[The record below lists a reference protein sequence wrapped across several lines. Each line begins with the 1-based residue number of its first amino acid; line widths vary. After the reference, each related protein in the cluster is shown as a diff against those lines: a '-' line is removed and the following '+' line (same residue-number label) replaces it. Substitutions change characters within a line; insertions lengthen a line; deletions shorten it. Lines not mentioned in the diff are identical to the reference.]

1 MLRNL
6 LLTIGI
12 LLTTSLLVFS
22 QSSGTLKGKVIDKN
36 TNEPLPFVNIVVEL
50 GGTQIGGASSD
61 FDGNYIIKPITPGKY
76 DVKATSVGYKPLLI
90 RGMVISANQIHFY
103 DIKMESTALTLET
116 FEVIDYK
123 VPLINKDQ
131 TSSGATVTAEEI
143 KKMPNRTVDG
153 IAATIGGVFSRDGER
168 GNVRGARSNATVYYI
183 DGIKVRGSTA
193 LPQSA
198 IEQQTV
204 ILGGIPAQYGDA
216 TGGIIEVTTRGPS
229 RKFGAGVEIETSQF
243 LDAYG
248 YNRVGLNLTGP
259 LFSKKD
265 EQGNR
270 TTSLLGYFIACDFI
284 HRKDGRPSTNKNGI
298 YKASDDY
305 LSWLEQ
311 NPLRPSGLE
320 GGGTLLNGEYT
331 RTSDL
336 EKINYTQNTSR
347 YNVNVNGKIDIRTT
361 ETINLTLGGTF
372 VYNQGRNISYS
383 SSLFNYDKN
392 GMYTNYTWRVFGRF
406 TQRFPSEKESKSLV
420 KNVYYSIQADW
431 TKNHGCNQD
440 ADHKDDLFKYGYIGV
455 YNSHLTKNY
464 TLGSDTINGHYF
476 DNVEFMD
483 NFYDTL
489 FTFDRREYNPLVANI
504 TDQYY
509 SLYPGADNHRSRT
522 QVQLLG
528 AKLNGQRPDPI
539 YGMWQSPGA
548 VISGYNVYDNDQ
560 LGINASGAMDIGNHE
575 LKFGIQYEQRTD
587 RGYAYGPVG
596 LWTHMNGLT
605 NFHIIE
611 LDLNDPTPVY
621 RDGVFMDTIEYHRLY
636 DGNIQTAFD
645 INLRKK
651 LGLPVNGLD
660 YILIDSYDYN
670 NNSITYFDE
679 NNKSHTITMN
689 SELFDISMFSAD
701 DLLNDGFFYTYYRG
715 FDYTGKKQKGNP
727 TFEDFWFNKDENGD
741 YTREIAA
748 YQPIYMAGYIQDKF
762 AFKDLIFNLG
772 VRVDRFDANQ
782 TVLKDPYLLR
792 EAYTRGSPQAEEL
805 AKKMSGYTIPS
816 TIGNN
821 DVVYIDDIKNPMKIV
836 GYRDGDTWY
845 NEFGTE
851 IADPNALDV
860 GSGVS
865 PYIINPD
872 ANRTEIGAFQDYEP
886 QVNVMPRISFSF
898 PISDVA
904 LFFAHYDV
912 LTQRPTSNNW
922 SDPRIYYFFNNVGGV
937 INNPNLKPSKRIDY
951 ELGFQQK
958 LSNTSSL
965 KFVVFYGEIRDMIQ
979 IYRFNGAYPKDYTS
993 YNNIDFGTVKG
1004 MTIQYDLR
1012 RTNNARVSAYYTLQ
1026 FADGTGSTVNTAAAL
1041 VAAGLPNLRTIYPL
1055 AWDRRHQF
1063 NLYFDFRFTK
1073 GKEYNGPVIKR
1084 GKSGK
1089 APVQL
1094 LNNTGLSLTLN
1105 GGSGT
1110 PYTRSR
1116 NIYSQISGGTR
1127 LLKGTLEGSRL
1138 PWQFRI
1144 DTRLDKD
1151 IELNMGK
1158 EGNKKKAYLTIYF
1171 QINNILNTRN
1181 VMGVYPAT
1189 GNPSDDG
1196 YLAAAEWQREI
1207 NEKLDPGSFRDIYA
1221 VFIDN
1226 PYNYSRPRTIHIG
1239 AIFNF

>member
-12 LLTTSLLVFS
+12 ILTTSLLVYS

-90 RGMVISANQIHFY
+90 RGIVISANQIHFY

-143 KKMPNRTVDG
+143 KKMPNRTIDG

-259 LFSKKD
+259 LFFKKD

-336 EKINYTQNTSR
+336 EKIKYTQNTSR

-372 VYNQGRNISYS
+372 VYNQGRNISYN

-406 TQRFPSEKESKSLV
+406 TQRFPSDKESKSLV

-455 YNSHLTKNY
+455 YTSHLTKNY
-464 TLGSDTINGHYF
+464 TLGSDTINGQYF
-476 DNVEFMD
+476 NNVYIMD
-483 NFYDTL
+483 NYYDTL
-489 FTFDRREYNPLVANI
+489 FTFDRREYNPLIANI

-509 SLYPGADNHRSRT
+509 SLYPGADNHRNRT

-528 AKLNGQRPDPI
+528 AKLNGQSPDRI

-587 RGYAYGPVG
+587 RGYAYGPIG

-611 LDLNDPTPVY
+611 LDLDDPTPVY

-636 DGNIQTAFD
+636 DGNTQTAFD

-715 FDYTGKKQKGNP
+715 FDYTGKKQKGKP
-727 TFEDFWFNKDENGD
+727 TFEDFWFNKDENGN

-748 YQPIYMAGYIQDKF
+748 YEPIYMAGYIQDKF

-772 VRVDRFDANQ
+772 IRVDRFDANQ
-782 TVLKDPYLLR
+782 TVLKDPYLFY

-821 DVVYIDDIKNPMKIV
+821 DVVYIDNIKNPTAIV
-836 GYRDGDTWY
+836 GYRDEDTWY
-845 NEFGTE
+845 NAFGTE

-872 ANRTEIGAFQDYEP
+872 ADRTEIGAFQDYEP

-922 SDPRIYYFFNNVGGV
+922 SDPRIYYFFNNIGGV

-1084 GKSGK
+1084 EKSGK

-1144 DTRLDKD
+1144 DARLDKD
-1151 IELNMGK
+1151 IALNMGK

-1171 QINNILNTRN
+1171 QINNILNTKN

-1207 NEKLDPGSFRDIYA
+1207 NEKLDPESFRDLYA
-1221 VFIDN
+1221 TFIDN
-1226 PYNYSRPRTIHIG
+1226 PYNYSRPRTIHLG